1 MTANIQV
8 LKLRLQDSLLLSSVF
23 LTQASSLGASRL
35 QSHSLEMEKKE
46 LFLLLFPQHSV
57 KRQRSME
64 PSKGHMSTTE
74 PFRERLGEHTA
85 LIG

>member
-1 MTANIQV
+1 
-8 LKLRLQDSLLLSSVF
+8 
-23 LTQASSLGASRL
+23 
-35 QSHSLEMEKKE
+35 MEKKE